1 MRTLNRPN
9 LHEYGRALA
18 RHLATDA
25 VLLWP
30 LRHRPKGLH
39 AALRVLHRPVLDTL
53 HPISGNRRPV
63 RPATVELD
71 GTLTTGTLAGTPLS
85 GLFSYNAAAA
95 TGVGTEFLGLLAFD
109 VNLLGVHFTRADID
123 QGGQVIL
130 QNGELQN
137 VTAAFFPPPP
147 SGTPVNDIA
156 FGFGGPGIIGYVEHA
171 TFGSGTFTLTPVTPT
186 PEPASALLLLM
197 ALVMGGATVLRRA
210 RPPKP
215 LPLSGAER

>member
-1 MRTLNRPN
+1 MPRFACSTVLFSILCIP
-9 LHEYGRALA
+9 LT
-18 RHLATDA
+18 ATAD
-25 VLLWP
+25 
-30 LRHRPKGLH
+30 
-39 AALRVLHRPVLDTL
+39 
-53 HPISGNRRPV
+53 PV
-63 RPATVELD
+63 RPVTVELD
-71 GTLTTGTLAGTPLS
+71 GMLTTGTLAGTPLS
-85 GLFSYNAAAA
+85 GLFSYDAAAA

-147 SGTPVNDIA
+147 SGSPVNDIA
-156 FGFGGPGIIGYVEHA
+156 FGFGGPGIIGYVDHA

-197 ALVMGGATVLRRA
+197 ALVISGATLVHRA
-210 RPPKP
+210 RPRRP
-215 LPLSGAER
+215 LPLSGA